1 MTIIIQKESD
11 TKDVQINNKGKV
23 SDTNNTMVVSGPSDG
38 KERNNIKFNTQ
49 ANTTTTTAT
58 TESGDS
64 SLVPK
69 PNSDAL
75 KTPLPAEKD
84 SPGTGTF
91 DYYRSPFSGPS
102 SSLSFPSFQRS
113 STKEESDTE
122 PMSTMPVGFESIA
135 NPEKVEIPD
144 EIPEFSFGGSKED
157 KDSYGVSTNYDNYRD
172 DADKSERVSL
182 SETIPK
188 PDYYSDFY
196 RSDKDDRKER
206 RKERKSTRHHNNSGS
221 DNESSSRKKRY
232 SSSDDNTDNV
242 TEEQEKGYLLYLLEQ
257 MKAKGIHVSRDFS
270 MNSRLK
276 DIKKEY
282 QRIKSRLDAEKSIKF
297 QREMLFTFC
306 SGVEY
311 INQAYDPFGL
321 DLDGWPNQVHDSIEM
336 YDDVFARLHEKYSKK
351 VSKVPPELQLVGMLG
366 MSAIAFNI
374 SKKMFASNEP
384 AAPAP
389 SNAQSEEINSMR
401 NMLMKNPDMMKRFIQ
416 ETTERNGPP
425 PSSTRGPNQA
435 KDAYGRDFMPNQP
448 SSGPPPVQKKE
459 MRGPPGGIDDILKK
473 MKSGYLSSG
482 SEASRKRGSDSDGTV
497 PNSDSDSNVKNVALK
512 RGRRNGVSV

>member
-11 TKDVQINNKGKV
+11 TKDVEINNKGRV
-23 SDTNNTMVVSGPSDG
+23 SDANARPIVSGPSDG
-38 KERNNIKFNTQ
+38 KERNNIKFSSEP
-49 ANTTTTTAT
+49 ASTTDAT
-58 TESGDS
+58 EIPEFSPP
-64 SLVPK
+64 L
-69 PNSDAL
+69 DAL
-75 KTPLPAEKD
+75 KTPLPIEKETTTSQNFFESYSRD
-84 SPGTGTF
+84 NH
-91 DYYRSPFSGPS
+91 
-102 SSLSFPSFQRS
+102 
-113 STKEESDTE
+113 KESE
-122 PMSTMPVGFESIA
+122 PMSSMPSGFESIA
-135 NPEKVEIPD
+135 NPEKVEIP
-144 EIPEFSFGGSKED
+144 EETPEFDFTTTLRD
-157 KDSYGVSTNYDNYRD
+157 NDQDSYGGGGGEYTHTHTD
-172 DADKSERVSL
+172 DFDKSERISL

-196 RSDKDDRKER
+196 RSDKDRSHER
-206 RKERKSTRHHNNSGS
+206 RDRDKKRSS
-221 DNESSSRKKRY
+221 DNESKSRKKY
-232 SSSDDNTDNV
+232 SSSDDSDGV

-311 INQAYDPFGL
+311 VNQAYDPFGL

-374 SKKMFASNEP
+374 SKRMFAEPSPPPPSTQSNEM
-384 AAPAP
+384 
-389 SNAQSEEINSMR
+389 NSMR
-401 NMLMKNPDMMKRFIQ
+401 DMLMKNPDMMKRFIR
-416 ETTERNGPP
+416 ETTERGIPQNTG
-425 PSSTRGPNQA
+425 QA

-448 SSGPPPVQKKE
+448 SNGAPPVQKKE
-459 MRGPPGGIDDILKK
+459 MRGPPGGVDDILKK

-482 SEASRKRGSDSDGTV
+482 SEASHRRNSSDGTV

-512 RGRRNGVSV
+512 RGRRKGVSA

>member
-11 TKDVQINNKGKV
+11 TKEVKINSKGKV
-23 SDTNNTMVVSGPSDG
+23 SDANPPPIISKPSDG
-38 KERNNIKFNTQ
+38 KERNNITFSDPDAEDKRNSTRDPPSTLDLPFP
-49 ANTTTTTAT
+49 
-58 TESGDS
+58 S
-64 SLVPK
+64 
-69 PNSDAL
+69 SDAL
-75 KTPLPAEKD
+75 KTPLPIEKEPD
-84 SPGTGTF
+84 NFFES
-91 DYYRSPFSGPS
+91 YYS
-102 SSLSFPSFQRS
+102 SSRDYR
-113 STKEESDTE
+113 TEEKESE
-122 PMSTMPVGFESIA
+122 PMSSMPAGFESIA
-135 NPEKVEIPD
+135 NPEKVEIP
-144 EIPEFSFGGSKED
+144 EETPEFDFSTTMDQTRD
-157 KDSYGVSTNYDNYRD
+157 KDKESYGDRYTSGYND
-172 DADKSERVSL
+172 DLDKSERVSL

-196 RSDKDDRKER
+196 RSDNNRY
-206 RKERKSTRHHNNSGS
+206 ERKDRERDRREKKDS
-221 DNESSSRKKRY
+221 DDGGSRKSKRY
-232 SSSDDNTDNV
+232 HSSDDSDGV

-257 MKAKGIHVSRDFS
+257 MKAKGVHVSRDFS

-282 QRIKSRLDAEKSIKF
+282 QRIKSRMDAEKSIKF

-306 SGVEY
+306 SGIEY
-311 INQAYDPFGL
+311 VNQAYDPFGL

-374 SKKMFASNEP
+374 SKKMFAEP
-384 AAPAP
+384 SPPPP
-389 SNAQSEEINSMR
+389 SKTDEMSAMR

-416 ETTERNGPP
+416 ETTERAIPP
-425 PSSTRGPNQA
+425 RTTGGQA

-459 MRGPPGGIDDILKK
+459 MRGPAGVDDILKK

-482 SEASRKRGSDSDGTV
+482 SEKSKRNEDSDGTV

-512 RGRRNGVSV
+512 RGRRSGVSM